1 MPLRWRAGGLLA
13 RRQVQPLHKGATD
26 HFGAGGQIGFDAAAI
41 VDGFDQFARETK
53 VDRLTIYRRTPSL
66 IFFQRATSGLDFW
79 FFSII

>member
-1 MPLRWRAGGLLA
+1 MPLRRGRAA
-13 RRQVQPLHKGATD
+13 RYNRARAAVAGAGATD
-26 HFGAGGQIGFDAAAI
+26 HLGAGRQIGFDAAAI